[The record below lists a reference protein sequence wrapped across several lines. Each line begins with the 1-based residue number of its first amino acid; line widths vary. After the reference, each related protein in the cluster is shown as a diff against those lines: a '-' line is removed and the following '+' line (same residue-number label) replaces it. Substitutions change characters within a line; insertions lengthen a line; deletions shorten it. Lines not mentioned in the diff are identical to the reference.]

1 MAYSEYSYGRKE
13 YDCENSTQ
21 NYTYCLLDL
30 VCFVPCFYQKLQQ
43 DLEQNFYSGGF
54 SWEEVS
60 PNDAA
65 ALVKKFIREL
75 PSPLLTTEHLNTF
88 SAVRDIPE
96 LKQKLHV
103 LNLLILLLPE
113 PNRNTLKVC

>member
-1 MAYSEYSYGRKE
+1 FLEKRGVDSEGILR
-13 YDCENSTQ
+13 
-21 NYTYCLLDL
+21 
-30 VCFVPCFYQKLQQ
+30 VPGSQSRIKKLQQ